1 MNDFLAELKDLFS
14 EKKISQ
20 VLDDFEKSSFFR
32 KHYLTQT
39 FKNNKNGKQPSRF
52 KKKSFF
58 LKNDYPIQLN
68 EELTNKLKK
77 GEEIKVINDNNK
89 QIRIDEKIY
98 NFRKDRTRV
107 KFSINLKSSNIHL
120 QETKELKMFINGS
133 NENPSQFETWSAEKM
148 YKQWLLLRLSD
159 IKKSD
164 WQIMDYVFFLFI
176 NQISCILN
184 SYILYGN
191 INDELEVK
199 AYKSYLEK
207 LDEFTKNGGLYKDLL
222 EVHLLFC
229 KWYEIRIKSDTRKS
243 KKRLVKINDIDENK
257 LSNLFRK
264 SENKMVAYRNV
275 THDNVKKT
283 KKDNYDSSFESIKRP
298 INELFNYT
306 LNPNNYSMLIFT
318 SYFQNVEKFNRLYAS
333 PIFPILG
340 IPFKTHDGQ
349 FYSAIRQVWHDYL
362 HLQPLVTYFKHL
374 YPKNKNNNINSSKK
388 IDDIQVFFE
397 KMLFLLKL
405 DEKKESKNAIH
416 LLWWILHEQQFLSSL
431 ILKNL
436 KNNDSLNERYKL
448 FFDIKKLKSI
458 LENFKNKITSGE
470 TFSSFGTSYIF
481 IDKNNNHYTT
491 VLSCIDLLIEVC
503 NETLDD
509 SNKKNLFNKIKNE
522 TMQFYNKGNLN
533 NRKAVFGNSNHPN
546 KNVNVSTLSNQR
558 KAFIEGIV
566 KHPKGLPLN
575 NNNFSNKNPL
585 NHNNTKS

>member
-1 MNDFLAELKDLFS
+1 MSDFLSELEELFS
-14 EKKISQ
+14 EKKISH
-20 VLDDFEKSSFFR
+20 VLDNFKESSFFR
-32 KHYLTQT
+32 EHYLTQT

-52 KKKSFF
+52 KPKSFF
-58 LKNDYPIQLN
+58 KKNDYPIQLN

-77 GEEIKVINDNNK
+77 GEKIKVINDNNE

-98 NFRKDRTRV
+98 NFKKGKV
-107 KFSINLKSSNIHL
+107 KVNFSSNLKLSNITL

-159 IKKSD
+159 IEKPD

-191 INDELEVK
+191 INSKLELE
-199 AYKSYLEK
+199 AYNEYLKE
-207 LDEFTKNGGLYKDLL
+207 LDEFTENGGLYKNLL
-222 EVHLLFC
+222 NVHLLFC

-275 THDNVKKT
+275 THDNEKKT
-283 KKDNYDSSFESIKRP
+283 KNDTYDYFFISTKRS

-340 IPFKTHDGQ
+340 IPFKTHDGR
-349 FYSAIRQVWHDYL
+349 FYSAIGQVWHDYL
-362 HLQPLVTYFKHL
+362 HLQPLVNYFKHL
-374 YPKNKNNNINSSKK
+374 YPLKNWNNINSSKK
-388 IDDIQVFFE
+388 IYDIQVFFE

-405 DEKKESKNAIH
+405 DEKKESKNAKH
-416 LLWWILHEQQFLSSL
+416 LLWWILHEQQFL
-431 ILKNL
+431 ILKN
-436 KNNDSLNERYKL
+436 NESLNERYQL

-470 TFSSFGTSYIF
+470 TFSSFGTSYIS

-491 VLSCIDLLIEVC
+491 VLSCIDLLIQVC
-503 NETLDD
+503 NEILDD
-509 SNKKNLFNKIKNE
+509 SNKNNLLKKIINE
-522 TMQFYNKGNLN
+522 TEQFYNTNNLN
-533 NRKAVFGNSNHPN
+533 NSKPVYGNNNNNKKQTTLRTISNQ
-546 KNVNVSTLSNQR
+546 TTFRTISNQR
-558 KAFIEGIV
+558 RAFIQRIINEQ
-566 KHPKGLPLN
+566 N
-575 NNNFSNKNPL
+575 S
-585 NHNNTKS
+585 